1 MKMDLRQA
9 ICPQQLI
16 PLAQMVFVFEL
27 YFMKRLFYFVYH
39 FKAGSG
45 VALNDDGNGVSMDDP
60 IATVDVA
67 RSDGNFSLDYKI
79 LRGFLL

>member
-1 MKMDLRQA
+1 LSIKFL
-9 ICPQQLI
+9 
-16 PLAQMVFVFEL
+16 
-27 YFMKRLFYFVYH
+27 
-39 FKAGSG
+39 AGSV
-45 VALNDDGNGVSMDDP
+45 VALNDDGNGVSMGDP